1 MNGKVQEFWF
11 GPGSGDGPLRI
22 RVRPSSLKRD
32 RDRRAPVQASTGK
45 TCLVTVHAKSRLTL
59 ETTADTP
66 LRNQGPG
73 RSLPGPDAGHPL
85 QGVGGHGGSI
95 HDLEYAR
102 NDLGHPRDE

>member
-32 RDRRAPVQASTGK
+32 RDCKMAGTGEK
-45 TCLVTVHAKSRLTL
+45 CQVNGHAKSRLTL
-59 ETTADTP
+59 ETSADTP

-85 QGVGGHGGSI
+85 QGAGGHGGSI
-95 HDLEYAR
+95 HDLAYAR